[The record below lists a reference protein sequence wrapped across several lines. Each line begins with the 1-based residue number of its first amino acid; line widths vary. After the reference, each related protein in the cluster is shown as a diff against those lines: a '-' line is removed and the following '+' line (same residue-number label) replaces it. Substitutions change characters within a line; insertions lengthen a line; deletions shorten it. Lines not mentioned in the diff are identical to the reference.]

1 LGTRLAAKVWNGLAI
16 SNACGHPNIKAH
28 DNKYRFQYVMT
39 QARWRGKI
47 RSLRRK
53 SIAAGISFVPSA
65 AARRYNGG
73 HAMSLLNE
81 IEPLKQ
87 SALAELKTAA
97 DLAALDHA
105 KGAWIGPHGKFT
117 ALMKQLGSL
126 PKEEKPAA
134 GKRINAAKAELE
146 AALAARREELE
157 LKAALPKEPTDFT
170 MPGRRRAL
178 GRLHPLT
185 QISEDIVRAFRKI
198 GFAVADGPEVED
210 DWHCFDAL
218 NTPADHPARD
228 THDTFYLVGQA
239 SSLPPGLPAP
249 DSSRAG
255 SPPAA
260 GRMPAPLLL
269 RTHTSSVQIRVMKSQ
284 PPPIRIIAPGR
295 VYRRDNADATH
306 NPTFHQIEGL
316 YVDKGV
322 TVGDLKGTVEFVF
335 KELMGPDVKLRF
347 RPHYFSYTEPS
358 LEIDFTNSLVK
369 KLGKDWLEIAGCGMV
384 HPQVFENVGY
394 DPEVWTGWAF
404 GFGIERIA
412 MIRYGIDDI
421 RLFYENDVRFLG
433 QF

>member
-1 LGTRLAAKVWNGLAI
+1 M
-16 SNACGHPNIKAH
+16 P
-28 DNKYRFQYVMT
+28 
-39 QARWRGKI
+39 
-47 RSLRRK
+47 
-53 SIAAGISFVPSA
+53 
-65 AARRYNGG
+65 
-73 HAMSLLNE
+73 LLDE

-87 SALAELKTAA
+87 AAVAELKAAA
-97 DLAALDHA
+97 DLPALEQT
-105 KGAWIGPHGKFT
+105 KGSWIGPNGKFT
-117 ALMKQLGSL
+117 ALMKQLGTLS
-126 PKEEKPAA
+126 KEEKPVA
-134 GKRINAAKAELE
+134 GKLINAAKVELE
-146 AALAARREELE
+146 ATMVARRGELE

-170 MPGRRRAL
+170 LPGRRRTL

-185 QISEDIVRAFRKI
+185 QVTDDIVRAFRKI
-198 GFAVADGPEVED
+198 GFVVADGPEIED
-210 DWHCFDAL
+210 DFHCFDAL

-228 THDTFYLVGQA
+228 AQDTFYLASPTSAQA
-239 SSLPPGLPAP
+239 QTPATPAGAPGPKP
-249 DSSRAG
+249 S
-255 SPPAA
+255 
-260 GRMPAPLLL
+260 LL
-269 RTHTSSVQIRVMKSQ
+269 RTHTSSVQIRVMQSQ

-316 YVDKGV
+316 YVDRGV

-335 KELMGPDVKLRF
+335 KEVLGDDVKLRL

-412 MIRYGIDDI
+412 MLRYGINDI
-421 RLFYENDVRFLG
+421 RLFYENDVRFLK